1 MGIRYFMINLLL
13 KIQDTPSLRIVLSY
27 VSSIIFVS
35 LNKTN
40 RTICQVTFVAVLVA
54 KSCPSLL

>member
-1 MGIRYFMINLLL
+1 MGIRYFTINLLL

-40 RTICQVTFVAVLVA
+40 RTICQVTSVAVLVA

>member
-27 VSSIIFVS
+27 ASSIIFVS